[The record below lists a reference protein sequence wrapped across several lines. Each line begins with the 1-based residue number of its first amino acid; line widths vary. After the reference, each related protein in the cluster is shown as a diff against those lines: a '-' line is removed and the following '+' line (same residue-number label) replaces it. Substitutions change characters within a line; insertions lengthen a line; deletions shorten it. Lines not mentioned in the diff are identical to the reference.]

1 MTMVD
6 SGPEPRLAR
15 LWRGVSGALAVG
27 LALLALAMI
36 GVQVY
41 AGTRDLPGPGL
52 GVVAGHVVAAVA
64 AVVAQV
70 VADRRRGR
78 AVAVCGLVVVLV
90 AAGTLWLYWWA

>member
-1 MTMVD
+1 MVD

-27 LALLALAMI
+27 LVLLALAMI

-41 AGTRDLPGPGL
+41 AGTRGLPGPGL
-52 GVVAGHVVAAVA
+52 DVVAGHAGAAVA

-70 VADRRRGR
+70 VADRRRGW
-78 AVAVCGLVVVLV
+78 AVALCGLVVVLLVV
-90 AAGTLWLYWWA
+90 ATLWFFWWA